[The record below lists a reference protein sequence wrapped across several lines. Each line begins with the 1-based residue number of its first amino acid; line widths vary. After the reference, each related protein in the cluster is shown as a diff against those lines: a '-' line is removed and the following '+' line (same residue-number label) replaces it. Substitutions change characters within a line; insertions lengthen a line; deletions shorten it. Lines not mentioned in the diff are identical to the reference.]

1 MADIK
6 GRTLA
11 ATYRKLLYTADD
23 DGLEGNTSATTS
35 VITTDDGDGTSTAS
49 CLNLGIDRIGIG
61 TSAPGQ
67 LLHIKSTS
75 ASTTVMIETS
85 NNGSDATLALKSSDN
100 QWNINSKEGGTFDIA
115 DEGTSVRMTIDGAGQ
130 VGIGIEAPEALLHLN
145 VTGSVIAPATGSLL
159 VLEDTSGPCGINILT
174 GKTAT
179 DDPFISFGD
188 EDAAEQVKIYY
199 EHDQSPELLHF
210 EIGGQD
216 RMVLTNAGNVGIGTA
231 APREEFH
238 VYDSATTATSGNLLI
253 QGNHNSEEVGNHQ
266 SGLLFKI
273 DSADDDNKKKAGI
286 FLKRTGWYGVGDMH
300 FALENTAS
308 EDNVDLSTDTKM
320 IIKGSGQVGIGI
332 TAPAQALDVK
342 GSLRIEDDASTDT
355 AIL

>member
-210 EIGGQD
+210 
-216 RMVLTNAGNVGIGTA
+216 
-231 APREEFH
+231 
-238 VYDSATTATSGNLLI
+238 
-253 QGNHNSEEVGNHQ
+253 
-266 SGLLFKI
+266 
-273 DSADDDNKKKAGI
+273 
-286 FLKRTGWYGVGDMH
+286 
-300 FALENTAS
+300 
-308 EDNVDLSTDTKM
+308 
-320 IIKGSGQVGIGI
+320 
-332 TAPAQALDVK
+332 
-342 GSLRIEDDASTDT
+342 
-355 AIL
+355 